1 MTQWLY
7 QPLQLH
13 TVSLM
18 LMGLLVTAVMLYVVL
33 WSLWRQNKA
42 ALGWF
47 GALSTVCAVLALFY
61 LVQYEKPEWRQQ
73 LYTLVSLQMW
83 LGPMLY
89 FFTLK
94 MVMPAQPLPRL
105 WWLHLL
111 PAMCLALL
119 WWLQWPAPYSN
130 PSLWSCIEDF
140 SCNQSYADRWLH
152 RLSAW
157 LSIGFYSGISL
168 QQLRRHRQ
176 RLMQQHSDLDRIQL
190 QWLRLLCQVFI
201 AAVLLSFGSELLVL
215 AGFPLYISGAGI
227 QALAPLLSVFMLSY
241 FGLRQLPLQL
251 NTQSGV
257 GLTETAANVQ
267 PAPSPER
274 KYQTSS
280 LTRQAA
286 EQLWH
291 ELTEFMHS
299 QKPYLEAGLKIA
311 ELAQQLDQ
319 TPHHVSET
327 INGHAGLSF
336 YDFINNYRV
345 DEAARLLLNKKYDH
359 WSVTDVGFQ
368 SGFNSNSTFFA
379 QFKKRMRQTPR
390 QFREQRQ
397 QVAASCD
404 FAKPEDQR
412 WPQS

>member
-18 LMGLLVTAVMLYVVL
+18 LIAFLIPGILLYAVL
-33 WSLWRQNKA
+33 WSQWRLNKA
-42 ALGWF
+42 ALAWF
-47 GALSTVCAVLALFY
+47 GALSSVCALLALFY
-61 LVQYEKPEWRQQ
+61 LVKYEMPEWRDA

-83 LGPMLY
+83 LGPLLY

-94 MVMPAQPLPRL
+94 MVKPEQPLPRF
-105 WWLHLL
+105 WPWHFL
-111 PAMCLALL
+111 PALVLAGL
-119 WWLQWPAPYSN
+119 WWLQWPVPQPD
-130 PSLWSCIEDF
+130 PSLWPCIEDN
-140 SCNQSYADRWLH
+140 SCSQSYADRWLH

-157 LSIGFYSGISL
+157 LSIATYSSL
-168 QQLRRHRQ
+168 SLLQLRQYRQ
-176 RLMQQHSDLDRIQL
+176 RLKQQYSELDHIQL
-190 QWLRLLCQVFI
+190 QWLGVACRIFI
-201 AAVLLSFGSELLVL
+201 AAVLVSVGSELLVL

-227 QALAPLLSVFMLSY
+227 QALAPLGSLFMLSY
-241 FGLRQLPLQL
+241 FGLRQLPLQFGMP
-251 NTQSGV
+251 QSGAQSAV
-257 GLTETAANVQ
+257 VREVPPQQNQ
-267 PAPSPER
+267 DR

-280 LTRQAA
+280 LTKQAA
-286 EQLWH
+286 EQLWLQLQ
-291 ELTEFMHS
+291 ELMQS

-311 ELAQQLDQ
+311 ELAQQLGQ

-327 INGHAGLSF
+327 INGYAGLSF

-379 QFKKRMRQTPR
+379 QFKKRMQQTPK

-397 QVAASCD
+397 QHLTASD
-404 FAKPEDQR
+404 FAKPEERRAVQG
-412 WPQS
+412 